1 MLFHPATARIQ
12 TSGKLKVR
20 VLRREKMKK
29 ILMPIVV
36 LGLVTLAADRT
47 GLSSNNAATAD
58 NIPVVTSPDVVL
70 GIQSDDG
77 SVCVVYLKITDA
89 GRPEPVAA
97 SAQLGIIHQL
107 PDMTTLVLLGFGGLL
122 YRRRKE

>member
-1 MLFHPATARIQ
+1 MKRTLMLI
-12 TSGKLKVR
+12 
-20 VLRREKMKK
+20 M
-29 ILMPIVV
+29 V
-36 LGLVTLAADRT
+36 LGLAVLPADRT
-47 GLSSNNAATAD
+47 GFSFDNSAAAG
-58 NIPVVTSPDVVL
+58 NISTGTSPDVVL

-77 SVCVVYLKITDA
+77 SICVVYLEITDA
-89 GRPEPVAA
+89 VRPEPVAA